1 MSVILHIIILTL
13 SERSCPRFHSH
24 IYFSLIY
31 LIKTKMRINLELGG
45 ERDNARRGWVRQVER
60 AGLRCGR
67 IGLTRRR
74 HGDKRERDKRES

>member
-1 MSVILHIIILTL
+1 
-13 SERSCPRFHSH
+13 
-24 IYFSLIY
+24 
-31 LIKTKMRINLELGG
+31 MRINLELGG

-74 HGDKRERDKRES
+74 HGDKRERDERES